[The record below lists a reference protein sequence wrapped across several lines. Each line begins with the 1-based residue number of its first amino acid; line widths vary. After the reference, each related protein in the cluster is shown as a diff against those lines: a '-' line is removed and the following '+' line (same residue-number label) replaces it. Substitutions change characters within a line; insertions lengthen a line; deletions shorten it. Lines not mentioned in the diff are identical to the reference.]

1 MFAKLAV
8 AVMAA
13 VIGSG
18 CIRSTTLITVKP
30 DGAGTIEQ
38 TVLMNAAALKGMLGG
53 LGDAQQSSGGISEE
67 ELRKTAARLGEGV
80 TYVSSEPIKAD
91 DGFEGAKAVYAF
103 TDISKVRVDQDPNL
117 AGSTPGGVSTT
128 TKKSD
133 NPVTFAMTRT
143 GGVSNLTVTFNDK
156 PVRDKATEAPPTG
169 GPQMDNPQMTEMM
182 KTMFKG
188 FKVNIDLQVV
198 GAILKTNADHVSG
211 SKVTLL
217 EMDLEALLADEAK
230 LREVQKALGP
240 NASIAELKPYLKD
253 IKGLKVNDPVV
264 TIAFK

>member
-1 MFAKLAV
+1 MSAKLAV
-8 AVMAA
+8 ALLAA

-18 CIRSTTLITVKP
+18 CIRSATLITVKP
-30 DGAGTIEQ
+30 DGSGTIEQ

-53 LGDAQQSSGGISEE
+53 LGGAQQPAGGGINEDE
-67 ELRKTAARLGEGV
+67 MRKSAARLGEGV
-80 TYVSSEPIKAD
+80 TYVSAEPIKGD
-91 DGFEGAKAVYAF
+91 DGFEGAKALYAF

-117 AGSTPGGVSTT
+117 TGSTTGGVATAP
-128 TKKSD
+128 KED

-156 PVRDKATEAPPTG
+156 PARDKAATPAPG
-169 GPQMDNPQMTEMM
+169 GPSMDNPQMMEMM
-182 KTMFKG
+182 KTMFQG

-198 GAILKTNADHVSG
+198 GSIIKTNADHVAG

-217 EMDLEALLADEAK
+217 EMDLGALLADEAK
-230 LREVQKALGP
+230 LKEVQKVLGP
-240 NASIAELKPYLKD
+240 NASVAELKPYLKD